1 MFDVI
6 VIDFSRFLDRFH
18 VGESGRGSFLVAFG
32 MGAVAAL
39 LAGACV
45 APVVIQVVLF
55 SSNLYATGTTAALA
69 LPFLLGVGMAIPWP
83 VAGAG
88 IAALPKPGAWMVR
101 IKQVFGVVILGTALY
116 YGYEAYCTLRQSL
129 GRRDGG
135 VLERRGEAEGRLA
148 RVARRGARRRLS
160 ARTSRSSSTCGRR
173 GARTAS

>member
-1 MFDVI
+1 
-6 VIDFSRFLDRFH
+6 
-18 VGESGRGSFLVAFG
+18 

-45 APVVIQVVLF
+45 APVVIQVVVF

-69 LPFLLGVGMAIPWP
+69 LPFLLGLGMAIPWP

-116 YGYEAYCTLRQSL
+116 YGYEAYCTLLQSL
-129 GRRDGG
+129 GRRDGSVG
-135 VLERRGEAEGRLA
+135 ERRGEAQRRLA
-148 RVARRGARRRLS
+148 RVAGRGARRGS
-160 ARTSRSSSTCGRR
+160 ARKQTGPHRHVGDVVQELPGDGQDDAGRSRRSRPRSRAT
-173 GARTAS
+173 